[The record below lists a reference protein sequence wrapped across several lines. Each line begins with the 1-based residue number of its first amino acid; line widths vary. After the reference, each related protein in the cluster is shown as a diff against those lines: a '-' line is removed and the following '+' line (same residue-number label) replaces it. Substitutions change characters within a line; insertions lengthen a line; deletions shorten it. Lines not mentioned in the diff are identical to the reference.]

1 LTVEQLFGS
10 INELSTKV
18 EKLLESEN
26 EAECESL
33 LVQRHALLEQLAE
46 NVAKLTEISPSPKL
60 SSQYRDFLK
69 TIQKRDALSIKF
81 AIKQRDNVF
90 DKRTKQEKGKK
101 AIKAYQRSLL

>member
-1 LTVEQLFGS
+1 MTVEQLFGT

-46 NVAKLTEISPSPKL
+46 SVAKLTEKSPSAVL
-60 SSQYRDFLK
+60 SSQYREFLIS
-69 TIQKRDALSIKF
+69 IQKRDALSIKF
-81 AIKQRDNVF
+81 AIKQRDDIL
-90 DKRTKQEKGKK
+90 DKRKKQEKGKK
-101 AIKAYQRSLL
+101 AIKAYQKSLL